1 MLNPIVGVMVRYGQ
15 YFFDGHELL
24 STCVNPKISP
34 EVSYTYRLPIAFLL
48 GAGGVEGLET
58 PRLWQASGLSERQ
71 RAEILGC
78 KADGWDNNGLI
89 STFWDDNI

>member
-1 MLNPIVGVMVRYGQ
+1 MWLVLFLMAINCCQHV
-15 YFFDGHELL
+15 L
-24 STCVNPKISP
+24 TPK
-34 EVSYTYRLPIAFLL
+34 YRIPIAFLL

-89 STFWDDNI
+89 STFWDDNIYIYNPQQSGF